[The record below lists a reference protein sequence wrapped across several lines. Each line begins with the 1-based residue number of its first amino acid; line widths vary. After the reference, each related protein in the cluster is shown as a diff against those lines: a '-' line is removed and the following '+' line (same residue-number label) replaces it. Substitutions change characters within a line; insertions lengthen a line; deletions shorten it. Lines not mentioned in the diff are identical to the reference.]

1 MEILMDLL
9 LMLGGAAVFM
19 FGMKQMGL
27 GLEKSSGSGIRN
39 FFRKIDVNDF
49 VNYGI
54 GIIAT
59 ILAQSSSATSIMTIG
74 LAHANIV
81 SVRQGSGFVLG
92 AKVGTT
98 LTAFMFAMSGL
109 SKGGFNI
116 SYVFASLAF
125 VGVLIIYS
133 TDNERL
139 NNIAPLLIGFGML
152 FIGLEVMEVA
162 IGGANSPLCIELSKV
177 FKYDFMHNPALLVL
191 LGVLFAGII

>member
-59 ILAQSSSATSIMTIG
+59 ILALHQ
-74 LAHANIV
+74 LH
-81 SVRQGSGFVLG
+81 QL
-92 AKVGTT
+92 
-98 LTAFMFAMSGL
+98 
-109 SKGGFNI
+109 
-116 SYVFASLAF
+116 
-125 VGVLIIYS
+125 
-133 TDNERL
+133 
-139 NNIAPLLIGFGML
+139 
-152 FIGLEVMEVA
+152 
-162 IGGANSPLCIELSKV
+162 
-177 FKYDFMHNPALLVL
+177 
-191 LGVLFAGII
+191 